1 MSAQSQGAWV
11 GAKFNRKEDHR
22 LTTGRGKYLAD
33 IVLPGMLHLVFVRSE
48 HAHAKIK
55 SIDVSAAKAMAGV
68 VTVVTGEDIKDK
80 IKSMPQPVVTPGLP
94 AKFPTHWPLAVGKV
108 KFHGEPVAAVVAR
121 DKYVAEDAAEA
132 VVIEYEELPFVA
144 NAKMALA
151 PGAPLVHEDW
161 PDNQIYAN
169 TFTGGATKE
178 GQEANAKKVDD
189 LIKGAHA
196 VIKETFKTHRCGMTP
211 MEPRGA
217 LAKWSEGDGL
227 MAWITTQ
234 RPHIDRLALSD
245 ILDIP
250 TEQVRVIAPRDQ
262 GGGFGVKAPFYR
274 EPILV
279 CYLARELN
287 RPVRWLE
294 TRQEH
299 LMVVSHER
307 DQIHTVELAA
317 DKDGKF
323 IALRTDGTCDCGD
336 GCEGVYWGYL
346 MSWLGGILFT
356 NSYDLPDCDI
366 RLRVAVTN
374 KPALSPA
381 RSFGSFPTRFAIER
395 MVDMMARKL
404 GLDPMEVR
412 RKNLISELPY
422 TTCTGA
428 LYDEGDYLNVWDR
441 LIERLDVDKFRR
453 EQTAA
458 RQEGRY
464 IGLGFGTG
472 VECSGMASEI
482 LVPMENQPGYGA
494 ASVRLDPRGKALVS
508 FGDAAQGQ
516 GHETTIAQV
525 AAHEFGTHPNDVIVR
540 EGDTE
545 TTPFGSGTIG
555 ARTGSYIMSGVS
567 TACRVLKDKIARIMA
582 HDLGL
587 DATVEDFTF
596 SDHEIVYNKDS
607 NIRKTF
613 GEMCERIIMAPINLP
628 DGEEGGLEH
637 TAFFEAPSR
646 MMAFSIHSAIVEV
659 DIETGQFKILRYV
672 TSEDLGTLINPQ
684 VVEGQVQ
691 GGVVQGLSNTLF
703 EEFVYDENGQCLT
716 ADFENYRLATAADVP
731 HIEITHAGTP
741 CPHTPLGQRGLG
753 EGIPGPVPGAVSNAV
768 CDALVPFGIE
778 INELPLRPDKLW
790 HMIQQAKGKQ
800 AAD

>member
-1 MSAQSQGAWV
+1 
-11 GAKFNRKEDHR
+11 
-22 LTTGRGKYLAD
+22 
-33 IVLPGMLHLVFVRSE
+33 
-48 HAHAKIK
+48 
-55 SIDVSAAKAMAGV
+55 
-68 VTVVTGEDIKDK
+68 
-80 IKSMPQPVVTPGLP
+80 
-94 AKFPTHWPLAVGKV
+94 
-108 KFHGEPVAAVVAR
+108 
-121 DKYVAEDAAEA
+121 
-132 VVIEYEELPFVA
+132 
-144 NAKMALA
+144 
-151 PGAPLVHEDW
+151 
-161 PDNQIYAN
+161 
-169 TFTGGATKE
+169 
-178 GQEANAKKVDD
+178 
-189 LIKGAHA
+189 
-196 VIKETFKTHRCGMTP
+196 
-211 MEPRGA
+211 MEPRGT
-217 LAKWSEGDGL
+217 LAKWSDSDGL
-227 MAWITTQ
+227 VAWITTQ

-250 TEQVRVIAPRDQ
+250 AEKVRVISPRDQ

-279 CYLARELN
+279 CYLARELD
-287 RPVRWLE
+287 RPIRWLE
-294 TRQEH
+294 SRHEH
-299 LMVVSHER
+299 LMSVSHER
-307 DQIHTVELAA
+307 DQTHTVELAA

-323 IALRTDGTCDCGD
+323 VAMRTRGLCDAGD
-336 GCEGVYWGYL
+336 CCEGVYWGYL

-356 NSYDLPDCDI
+356 NSYDLPKCDI

-404 GLDPMEVR
+404 GLEPAEVR
-412 RKNLISELPY
+412 RKNIIRDLPY

-441 LIERLDVDKFRR
+441 LMERIDVAAFRR
-453 EQTAA
+453 KQKAA
-458 RQEGRY
+458 WREGRY

-567 TACRVLKDKIARIMA
+567 SACRVLKHKIAKIMA
-582 HDLGL
+582 HDLDL
-587 DATVEDFTF
+587 DAGPEEFTF
-596 SDHEIVYNKDS
+596 VDGEIIYDRDS
-607 NIRKTF
+607 NIRRTF
-613 GEMCERIIMAPINLP
+613 SEMCERIIMAPIDLP
-628 DGEEGGLEH
+628 TGVEGGLEH

-646 MMAFSIHSAIVEV
+646 MMSFSIHAAIVEV
-659 DIETGQFKILRYV
+659 SPETGQFEIKRYV
-672 TSEDLGTLINPQ
+672 TSEDFGTLINPQ
-684 VVEGQVQ
+684 IVEGQVQ

-703 EEFVYDENGQCLT
+703 EEFVYDEQGQCLT
-716 ADFENYRLATAADVP
+716 ADFANYKLATAADVP
-731 HIEITHAGTP
+731 HVEVTHASTP
-741 CPHTPLGQRGLG
+741 CVHTPLGQRGLG
-753 EGIPGPVPGAVSNAV
+753 EGIPGPVPGAMSNAV
-768 CDALVPFGIE
+768 SDALQPFGIE
-778 INELPLRPDKLW
+778 ITSLPLRPSSLW
-790 HMIQQAKGKQ
+790 RMIQDAKAKQ